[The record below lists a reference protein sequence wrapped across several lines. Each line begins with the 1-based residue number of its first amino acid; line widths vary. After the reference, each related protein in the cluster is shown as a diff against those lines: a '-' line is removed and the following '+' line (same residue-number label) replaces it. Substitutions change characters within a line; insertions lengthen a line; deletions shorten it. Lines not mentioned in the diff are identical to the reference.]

1 MASRDTHF
9 ELFLRKSPK
18 ASWVLMDAN
27 ANRSKAIDQGKQ
39 LLKKYP
45 HGGIRVMKEERRK
58 DGSYE
63 AILVISLGDCDESR
77 KKPSRTMVQK
87 ATSACMSPGDLKS
100 PAARKTYLEVLPRFL
115 ERHKVLPG
123 ELIYRTDLLEILEA
137 SGGEITQAI
146 QRVAIGRS
154 EGDDLH
160 AIARQLHDLVGQ
172 AMNGMF
178 KDKKAGMFVSW
189 NVRLADVLEECRK
202 KPNKRLA
209 FGSAL
214 ADRLKTATNWPD
226 KLRGLVAVW
235 REAETLDKADREF
248 VNEILSDYFSEWI
261 GTPSALNAIIG
272 ECQNTAEALDR
283 LIAILEPRPK
293 EIGKLDVL
301 ANMPSALDLNEA
313 VHLGLLPSAKNTI
326 LSRVFEEISSNRR
339 LIDGSLLIEFQLLK
353 KFGDRLVK
361 VLQSSRR
368 AEMYEAF
375 CARSK
380 RLMATDTVDAYLDQ
394 FDVIDRPRRLLELQD
409 NMVGTDARQKM
420 VSLFRGLIG
429 QPRFEAAALDVQAN
443 QVQILMS
450 LRKVQSDLIESSL
463 PEADRFHAAQ
473 DIDALGVKVLSSSHV
488 IKMIAKKAGSPALA
502 ALALF
507 RLACEA
513 VPRGQCATL
522 ASMAATR
529 MLKEPA
535 ALDAVKEN
543 PDLRVTLR
551 DLSGKARDA
560 TTLPQVSAAV

>member
-18 ASWVLMDAN
+18 ASWALMDAN
-27 ANRSKAIDQGKQ
+27 ANRAKAIDQGKQ
-39 LLKKYP
+39 LLKRYP
-45 HGGIRVMKEERRK
+45 HGGIRVMKEERRR

-63 AILVISLGDCDESR
+63 SIMVIQLGDCEDPR
-77 KKPSRTMVQK
+77 KKPSRTLVQK
-87 ATSACMSPGDLKS
+87 ATSSCMSPGDLKS
-100 PAARKTYLEVLPRFL
+100 PAARKTYLEVIPRFL

-137 SGGEITQAI
+137 SGSEITQAI

-160 AIARQLHDLVGQ
+160 SIARQLHELVGQ

-189 NVRLADVLEECRK
+189 DGDLASVMEACRK
-202 KPNKRLA
+202 KPNKRIA

-214 ADRLKTATNWPD
+214 ADRLKPATNWPD
-226 KLRGLVAVW
+226 KLRALVSVW
-235 REAETLDKADREF
+235 REAEKLEKADREF
-248 VNEILSDYFSEWI
+248 VNEQLSDFFAEWI

-272 ECQNTAEALDR
+272 ECKSTGDSLDR

-301 ANMPSALDLNEA
+301 ANMPSAVDLNEA

-326 LSRVFEEISSNRR
+326 LSRVFAEISSNRR
-339 LIDGSLLIEFQLLK
+339 LIEGSLLTEFQMLK

-361 VLQSSRR
+361 ILQANRR

-380 RLMATDTVDAYLDQ
+380 RLMATDTVDAYLEN

-409 NMVGTDARQKM
+409 NMVGSDARQKM
-420 VSLFRGLIG
+420 ISLFRGLIG
-429 QPRFEAAALDVQAN
+429 QPRFEAAALDSQGR
-443 QVQILMS
+443 QVHVLMA
-450 LRKVQSDLIESSL
+450 LRKVQNDLIASSL
-463 PEADRFHAAQ
+463 PEADRIHAAQ
-473 DIDALGVKVLSSSHV
+473 EIDALGVKVISSSAV
-488 IKMIAKKAGSPALA
+488 LKTIAKKAGSPALA
-502 ALALF
+502 ALGLF

-529 MLKEPA
+529 MLKEPD
-535 ALDAVKEN
+535 ALEAVKVN
-543 PDLRVTLR
+543 PDLRGTLR
-551 DLSGKARDA
+551 DLSGKARHA
-560 TTLPQVSAAV
+560 TTLPKISEA